1 MSGNISG
8 RIEWLVLLLVLLATI
23 SIEFKSEDEGIID
36 VEVTHI
42 SAEIIMATDSSM
54 DAIGLGDYDRGG
66 NAYIELNT
74 HQVVSEGCNDC
85 TNNPT
90 GLHMNGTFL
99 LKNVTKNDAGSF
111 RFEGPLTIT
120 YLTEY
125 IDDDFIA
132 REWLSINLSAG
143 DVSSRLDLI
152 VVHDPPR
159 WHPVDRSSSAFV
171 TVEEGSESRTGP
183 WIFVEPLLEE
193 AQNVRGCLPDNKFC
207 SEITRPDAIMN
218 LAVQEAR
225 VPLAIEHPAIW
236 TLVEESSST
245 NQTPTKLQN
254 FRDMLNAGE
263 FTSTSSAWCPIS
275 TTEITASQSWDVP
288 ATSQT
293 EFSPMGLWLNA
304 MSLPSS
310 SIKLSDGVW
319 NEVEHVDST
328 CGSLIDSNG
337 ELRLGIKITD

>member
-1 MSGNISG
+1 MEGKNSG
-8 RIEWLVLLLVLLATI
+8 RIEWVVLLLVLLATI
-23 SIEFKSEDEGIID
+23 SIEFKSEDEALID

-54 DAIGLGDYDRGG
+54 DTLGLGDYDRGG
-66 NAYIELNT
+66 NAYIEMDS
-74 HQVVSEGCNDC
+74 HRIISEGCNDC
-85 TNNPT
+85 INNPK
-90 GLHMNGTFL
+90 GVQLNGTFL
-99 LKNVTKNDAGSF
+99 LENVTRNDGGSY

-171 TVEEGSESRTGP
+171 SVEDGSESRTGP

-193 AQNVRGCLPDNKFC
+193 VQNVRGCLPDNKFC

-218 LAVQEAR
+218 LTVQEAR
-225 VPLAIEHPAIW
+225 SPHSIEHPATW

-245 NQTPTKLQN
+245 NQTPTKLQD
-254 FRDMLNAGE
+254 FRDMLNAEE
-263 FTSTSSAWCPIS
+263 FTTTSSAWCPTS
-275 TTEITASQSWDVP
+275 TAEVTASQSWDVP
-288 ATSQT
+288 AASQT

-310 SIKLSDGVW
+310 SIKLNDGIW
-319 NEVEHVDST
+319 NEVEHVGSS

-337 ELRLGIKITD
+337 ELRLGIKITE